1 MAKTAVKA
9 KTDEVEVFQ
18 EIEQGSAAWHE
29 IRRGIPSA
37 SRFKTIM
44 ADGRDGN
51 PSETRRKLMNI
62 MAGEII
68 TEEVAETF
76 RSEAMERGVE
86 MEPELRDWYGR
97 TRFADIAQ
105 VGFVK
110 RTVHNPLGS
119 TFAAGCSPDAL
130 VAKDGVLEIKTTRP
144 DLLIEL
150 MERGAGG
157 FPPTHRAQCQGA
169 LWVTGRAWCDLI
181 IGYRG
186 MPKLAFR
193 IERDDAYIASLTAAV
208 EVFDYELRALV
219 AKVRKI
225 GTA

>member
-9 KTDEVEVFQ
+9 KADEVEVFQ
-18 EIEQGSAAWHE
+18 EIEQGTPEWRSLR
-29 IRRGIPSA
+29 IGVPSA
-37 SRFKTIM
+37 SNFATIM
-44 ADGRDGN
+44 ASGKDGGD
-51 PSETRRKLMNI
+51 SATRRKLLYK

-68 TEEVAETF
+68 TDEPLEDF
-76 RSEAMERGVE
+76 KSSEMIRGNE
-86 MEPELRDWYGR
+86 MEPELRDWYSR
-97 TRFADIAQ
+97 TRFADVAQ
-105 VGFVK
+105 VGFVR
-110 RTVHNPLGS
+110 RTIHNPLGLS
-119 TFAAGCSPDAL
+119 FAVGCSPDAL
-130 VAKDGVLEIKTTRP
+130 LGKDGVLEIKTMRP

-193 IERDDAYIASLTAAV
+193 VERDESYIAGLAAAV

-219 AKVRKI
+219 AKVRKM